1 MMYTGCEQL
10 KISTENCQLVMEDGE
25 SKVGED
31 VNIAKLK
38 DTNLVLL
45 ETGPRCPSDRPKP
58 VPGSSATTLSPNQ
71 GSPNPGSPLIGLRKP
86 RPRPQGTSK
95 IFTRIAIIARTMLS
109 QDICSSVRLSVYVC
123 LSICLS
129 HADILSKRLDISSII
144 FTGMQGR
151 N

>member
-1 MMYTGCEQL
+1 MYTGCEQL

-31 VNIAKLK
+31 VIIAKLK

-95 IFTRIAIIARTMLS
+95 IFTRIAMHSADYAVARYLFV
-109 QDICSSVRLSVYVC
+109 CPSVCLCLSVY
-123 LSICLS
+123 LSVT
-129 HADILSKRLDISSII
+129 R
-144 FTGMQGR
+144 
-151 N
+151 

>member
-1 MMYTGCEQL
+1 MYTGCEQL

-31 VNIAKLK
+31 VIIAKLK

-45 ETGPRCPSDRPKP
+45 ETGPSDRPKP

-71 GSPNPGSPLIGLRKP
+71 GSPNRSSPIIVLRNP